1 MPWMIPSIGLDA
13 LQEAVLTECA
23 AVTAE
28 RPKWIEGFAGSGK
41 TILLV
46 YAAQAYV
53 DLHPDG
59 KICIVVYTHSLIDL
73 IKSGIAPRYR
83 EAIPVMTYLHF
94 VNVDRHNYDLAIVD
108 EVQDIPSNI
117 LAIIRRR
124 SNKLLVGGDDA
135 QSIYPY
141 GSRAER
147 IEEILHPDRTRLPL
161 TYRLTRSI
169 LRIAK
174 NLLPDN
180 NIVDKVKERI
190 NDVQVI
196 LAHAVSIE
204 IELTWVWSQAKGE
217 AGAGSPSVVVLPD
230 HVAIQNFIRLVARY
244 ENYPVP
250 TFPPDRWNNHDYSL
264 ANNIFKT
271 RSGNCLQYLGNGF
284 GSLNDSEARP
294 VVYVMTYHSIKGLD
308 FMNVFLPLLTSDAVF
323 WDDPDIDRRLFFVG
337 VTRSRSGL
345 FLSYHG
351 SEPHPYVQQMPQKE
365 LRKFE
370 IAQNDDLND
379 DDFVL

>member
-1 MPWMIPSIGLDA
+1 MAWMIQENNLDE
-13 LQEAVLTECA
+13 LQRAVLEECA
-23 AVTAE
+23 AIKAE

-46 YAAQAYV
+46 HAAQSFV
-53 DLHPDG
+53 DLHPDS

-73 IKSGIAPRYR
+73 IRSGISPRYR
-83 EAIPVMTYLHF
+83 EFIPVMTYLHF
-94 VNVDRHNYDLAIVD
+94 VNVDRHSYDLVIVD

-117 LAIIRRR
+117 LKVIRRR
-124 SNKLLVGGDDA
+124 SNKLIVGGDDA

-141 GSRAER
+141 GSRSEK
-147 IEEILHPDRTRLPL
+147 IEEILQPDRTNLPL

-169 LRIAK
+169 VRVAK

-180 NIVDKVKERI
+180 NIVARVQERI
-190 NDVQVI
+190 NDVQVM

-204 IELTWVWSQAKGE
+204 IELIWVWNQAKRE
-217 AGAGSPSVVVLPD
+217 AKAGSPSVVVLPD
-230 HVAIQNFIRLVARY
+230 HAAIQSFIRIVGRH
-244 ENYPVP
+244 EDYPLP

-264 ANNIFKT
+264 ANNIFKA
-271 RSGNCLQYLGNGF
+271 RVGICLQYLGNGF
-284 GSLNDSEARP
+284 GSLNDSETRP

-308 FMNVFLPLLTSDAVF
+308 FMNVFLPLLTSDTVF

-370 IAQNDDLND
+370 ITQNDDLND